1 MERAEI
7 LVVEDDPNYVELYGA
22 VLKAAGYT
30 TAVASDPQA
39 ALAAIHRR
47 APDLVLLDLTFEG
60 TPQAG
65 LDFIPDALHRQPDL
79 PITVV
84 SSQDQSAIITKAL
97 ELGAVDYIVKDQ
109 SLYDLLAF
117 RVGQTLTRTRLERR
131 IKMDGGFIFDA
142 GRVIIGRSPAMVH
155 VYDLIERVA
164 QHRSTVLIL
173 GESGTGKELVAQ
185 AIHARKGLPS
195 APFVSIDCGAVPKS
209 VLEPELFGVKANYP
223 GFHNKERLVGKL
235 EAAGEGTLFLDEIGN
250 MEMDLQASLLRVL
263 EERRFTPIGDTTPQS
278 LKAQVVA
285 STNVNIDAAIRTG
298 KFREDLYYRLNEVPI
313 VLPPLRDRKEDIPL
327 LVRHVLAQHEV
338 RSGDR
343 IEIVPEAV
351 EKLMAY
357 DWPGNVRE
365 LVKTLQ
371 RAATLCRSRYLT
383 PKDFDLSPS
392 TAKPTAGAIEFTPVD
407 ESVLSIS
414 VRVPFESTP
423 LAEFT
428 RAARRAYAKHAMA
441 QSKGNRLMAAG
452 LLGVDIRTLRRLLNN
467 RSGDEGT

>member
-7 LVVEDDPNYVELYGA
+7 LIVEDDPNYVELYGA
-22 VLKAAGYT
+22 VLKSAGYT
-30 TAVASDPQA
+30 TAVASDPKA
-39 ALAAIHRR
+39 ALSAIQRR

-65 LDFIPDALHRQPDL
+65 LDFIPDALHQRPDL

-97 ELGAVDYIVKDQ
+97 DLGAVDYIVKDQ

-142 GRVIIGRSPAMVH
+142 GRVIIGRSPGMLQ

-185 AIHARKGLPS
+185 AIHARKGLPN

-209 VLEPELFGVKANYP
+209 VLEPELFGVKASYP

-235 EAAGEGTLFLDEIGN
+235 EAAGDGTLFLDEIGN
-250 MEMDLQASLLRVL
+250 MEMELQASLLRVL
-263 EERRFTPIGDTTPQS
+263 EERRFTPIGDTTAQAVR
-278 LKAQVVA
+278 AQVIA
-285 STNVNIDAAIRTG
+285 STNVNIDAAIRAG

-327 LVRHVLAQHEV
+327 LVRHVLTQHEV

-351 EKLMAY
+351 EKLMAH

-365 LVKTLQ
+365 LVKMLQ

-383 PKDFDLSPS
+383 PKYFDFSAAPK
-392 TAKPTAGAIEFTPVD
+392 TAAAPTDVAESDGATQ
-407 ESVLSIS
+407 SIS
-414 VRVPFESTP
+414 VRLGPGAVS
-423 LAEFT
+423 LADFARE
-428 RAARRAYAKHAMA
+428 ARRTYARHVMA

-452 LLGVDIRTLRRLLNN
+452 LLGVDIRTLRRLLSDHD
-467 RSGDEGT
+467 REKGS

>member
-7 LVVEDDPNYVELYGA
+7 LIVEDDPNYVELYGS
-22 VLKAAGYT
+22 VLKSAGYT
-30 TAVASDPQA
+30 TTVASDPKA
-39 ALAAIHRR
+39 ALVAIQCR
-47 APDLVLLDLTFEG
+47 APDLAVLDLTFEG

-65 LDFIPDALHRQPDL
+65 LAFIPEALRRWPDL

-97 ELGAVDYIVKDQ
+97 DLGAVDYIVKDQ

-142 GRVIIGRSPAMVH
+142 GRVIIGRSPGMLH

-185 AIHARKGLPS
+185 AIHARKGLPN
-195 APFVSIDCGAVPKS
+195 APCVSIDCGAVPKS

-250 MEMDLQASLLRVL
+250 MEMDLQAPLLRVL
-263 EERRFTPIGDTTPQS
+263 EERRFTPIGDTTAQS
-278 LKAQVVA
+278 LRAQVVA

-298 KFREDLYYRLNEVPI
+298 TFREDLYYRLNEVPV
-313 VLPPLRDRKEDIPL
+313 VLPPLRDRKEDVPL

-383 PKDFDLSPS
+383 PKDFDLSAS
-392 TAKPTAGAIEFTPVD
+392 TLKAAAVPADSPESDGATQ
-407 ESVLSIS
+407 SIS
-414 VRVPFESTP
+414 VRLAGAVS

-428 RAARRAYAKHAMA
+428 REARRTYARHVMA
-441 QSKGNRLMAAG
+441 QSKGNRLLAAG
-452 LLGVDIRTLRRLLNN
+452 LLGVDIRTLRRLLND
-467 RSGDEGT
+467 RSGDDVS

>member
-7 LVVEDDPNYVELYGA
+7 LIVEDDPNYVELYGA
-22 VLKAAGYT
+22 VLKSAGYT
-30 TAVASDPQA
+30 TTVASDPKA
-39 ALAAIHRR
+39 ALAAIQRR
-47 APDLVLLDLTFEG
+47 APDLVVLDLTFEG

-65 LDFIPDALHRQPDL
+65 LDFIPDALKRWPNL

-117 RVGQTLTRTRLERR
+117 RVEQTLTRTRLERR

-142 GRVIIGRSPAMVH
+142 GRVIIGRSPGMLH

-209 VLEPELFGVKANYP
+209 VLESELFGVKTNYP

-235 EAAGEGTLFLDEIGN
+235 EAAGDGTLFLDEIGN

-263 EERRFTPIGDTTPQS
+263 EERRFTPLGDNTTQS
-278 LKAQVVA
+278 LRAQVVA

-313 VLPPLRDRKEDIPL
+313 VLPPLRDRQEDIPL
-327 LVRHVLAQHEV
+327 LVRHVLAQHEL

-383 PKDFDLSPS
+383 PKDFDLSVAPKAAAAH
-392 TAKPTAGAIEFTPVD
+392 TDVA
-407 ESVLSIS
+407 ESDVATQLVS
-414 VRVPFESTP
+414 VRLGPGAVS
-423 LAEFT
+423 LAEFA
-428 RAARRAYAKHAMA
+428 REARRTYAKHVMRL
-441 QSKGNRLMAAG
+441 SKGNRLMAAG
-452 LLGVDIRTLRRLLNN
+452 LLGVDIRTLRRLLND
-467 RSGDEGT
+467 RSGDEVR